1 MRGVG
6 TMPDHSDEFR
16 RMAANCVSVARTI
29 TDPGRRVILFT
40 MAQRW
45 YDLANGPAINFDSLV
60 REFNEGQ
67 MSDRPVIQ
75 QQQIQPK

>member
-16 RMAANCVSVARTI
+16 RTAANCISVARTI
-29 TDPGRRVILFT
+29 TDPGRRVIVLT

-67 MSDRPVIQ
+67 MSDRLVIQ

>member
-1 MRGVG
+1 
-6 TMPDHSDEFR
+6 
-16 RMAANCVSVARTI
+16 MAANCISVARTI

-40 MAQRW
+40 IAQRW

-60 REFNEGQ
+60 REFNAGQ

-75 QQQIQPK
+75 QQRQQIQPK